1 MNIFGH
7 FSVFSKCAGEINE
20 VSDCLEME
28 GESSL
33 RQAPS
38 RSYPREDVEVQAC
51 CKITY
56 FTLYFESMGQEECLP
71 LMCKYTEDKNGEE
84 HHQLK

>member
-1 MNIFGH
+1 MYKTDKKGCALLSCDIESFVMNIFGH

-38 RSYPREDVEVQAC
+38 RSYPREV
-51 CKITY
+51 
-56 FTLYFESMGQEECLP
+56 
-71 LMCKYTEDKNGEE
+71 
-84 HHQLK
+84 